1 MLHMPYIVIMTKEPE
16 PTAVTLLREYLK
28 DLPVE
33 VQLDELLKSF
43 VDMLEYVTFV
53 GLHQDYQIWEANKIV
68 YKKMKMLSQDFFVD
82 WKTKNQNP
90 EQEN

>member
-1 MLHMPYIVIMTKEPE
+1 MTDDKPN
-16 PTAVTLLREYLK
+16 PVDLLRDYLK

-43 VDMLEYVTFV
+43 VDMLEYIMFL
-53 GLHQDYQIWEANKIV
+53 GLHKDYLMWEQDKQD
-68 YKKMKMLSQDFFVD
+68 YKKMKMLSQDFYRN
-82 WKTKNQNP
+82 WKKKNQNP